1 MYYINLPC
9 LDINRILGS
18 SEISTLFFLFLFH
31 LQQGAFF
38 SSCKHM
44 FVSVLLSRG
53 SSYYQSELI
62 LNMQADAFMR
72 IGRELANNRIKEEDL
87 GK

>member
-1 MYYINLPC
+1 
-9 LDINRILGS
+9 
-18 SEISTLFFLFLFH
+18 
-31 LQQGAFF
+31 
-38 SSCKHM
+38 M

-62 LNMQADAFMR
+62 LNVQADAFMR